1 MKEVK
6 LFSTFPL
13 ITDLEIILVMF
24 FPASL
29 TRMEYRVL
37 RQCQTWHSHVCERRL
52 TLHLTWCRDSGPWG
66 VAGVAAGR
74 RKRSASPKTRP
85 GVLTGQTAL
94 GFIRH
99 SSESHPL
106 PLCHGH
112 IPGPLWGGQCHPPR
126 GRSNSLSDESDVL
139 SETRSFLDP
148 RKDSYPLPYQ

>member
-85 GVLTGQTAL
+85 AVLTGQTAL

-106 PLCHGH
+106 PR
-112 IPGPLWGGQCHPPR
+112 WTVSPPR
-126 GRSNSLSDESDVL
+126 GRSNSLSDENDVL

-148 RKDSYPLPYQ
+148 REDSYPLPYQ